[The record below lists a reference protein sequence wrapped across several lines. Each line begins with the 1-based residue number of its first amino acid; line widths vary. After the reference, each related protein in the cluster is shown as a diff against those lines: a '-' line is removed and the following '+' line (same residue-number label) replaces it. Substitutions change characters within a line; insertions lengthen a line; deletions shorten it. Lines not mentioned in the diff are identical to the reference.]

1 MTLKQ
6 WMLAFAVWGLM
17 VGAAIFNGSLRE
29 YLLNPWL
36 GEGVALPLSGVTLS
50 LLILLCVRLA
60 APWLAVTTWQQRLL
74 LGVFWVSLT
83 LTFEYLFGHF
93 VLSRSWAEIN
103 GVFDL
108 SGGNLFLLVLLATLL
123 APLICM
129 QRGR

>member
-36 GEGVALPLSGVTLS
+36 GEGLALPLSGVTLS

-60 APWLAVTTWQQRLL
+60 APWLAVTMWQQRLS